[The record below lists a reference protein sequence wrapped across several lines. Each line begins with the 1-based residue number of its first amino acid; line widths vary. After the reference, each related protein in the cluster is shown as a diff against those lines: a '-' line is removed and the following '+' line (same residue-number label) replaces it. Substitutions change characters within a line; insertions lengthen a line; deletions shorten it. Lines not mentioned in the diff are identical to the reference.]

1 MEPGLTPDP
10 RFRIRQLLPA
20 LLYLP
25 PSMAVACAKNSAP
38 IPRPP
43 IPFLAPR
50 VARACCHDPD
60 HHTRR
65 LRELRFKKGWSQ
77 ETLAAQA
84 GLHRT
89 YISGIERAERNIGLD
104 NVEKLADAFGIS
116 VDELLCAYEGHQA
129 R

>member
-1 MEPGLTPDP
+1 M
-10 RFRIRQLLPA
+10 
-20 LLYLP
+20 
-25 PSMAVACAKNSAP
+25 SSAP
-38 IPRPP
+38 TPRPAT
-43 IPFLAPR
+43 PFPAPR

-60 HHTRR
+60 YPARRLLARR

-104 NVEKLADAFGIS
+104 NVERLADAFQMTVG
-116 VDELLCAYEGHQA
+116 ELLDIDG
-129 R
+129 